1 MRSIRAI
8 VADVSPAMRRW
19 QAAALARLS
28 RHVDECEN
36 GWDVLERLW
45 QQGPPDLVLVS
56 KWLPGVSGAQILAL
70 LQRAGA
76 ELPFVLVAP
85 FCDAALRAL
94 VDSSPFVALVEDPLD
109 GVEMARAAETVLA
122 AAAEAEAAK
131 AADAAT
137 AADAAGTADLAA
149 EAAPLAPP
157 PHRGS
162 PPDVVSLT
170 RKPNRRSSPG
180 LASVPG

>member
-28 RHVDECEN
+28 RHVEECED
-36 GWDVLERLW
+36 GWDVLQRLW
-45 QQGPPDLVLVS
+45 QVGPPDLVVVS

-70 LQRAGA
+70 LRRAGA

-85 FCDAALRAL
+85 FCNGALRAL

-122 AAAEAEAAK
+122 AAEAAK
-131 AADAAT
+131 AADAAR
-137 AADAAGTADLAA
+137 AA
-149 EAAPLAPP
+149 EAARTARGGEALAYPP
-157 PHRGS
+157 S
-162 PPDVVSLT
+162 VVPLT

-180 LASVPG
+180 LASAPG